1 MHRHVA
7 SLTLSGPTLSPSS
20 RPRRA
25 APAAPAHPAMPATGP
40 HKISIGELDSWIQVV
55 DSDDC
60 SLSLIICSCIGR
72 IINARNSDLR
82 QQEIGPVICSDKR
95 SFTWGESSMRQ
106 QQRRHRTVRRVVS
119 FSCEEIAQCGSRRQS
134 SEGRRPDG
142 RGAAEL
148 VGCLPSRPAGLL
160 HGGCG
165 GVQRQQTTRVGRRRT
180 SSTLGTGI
188 ARAH

>member
-1 MHRHVA
+1 M
-7 SLTLSGPTLSPSS
+7 LGGSS
-20 RPRRA
+20 
-25 APAAPAHPAMPATGP
+25 
-40 HKISIGELDSWIQVV
+40 
-55 DSDDC
+55 
-60 SLSLIICSCIGR
+60 ICST
-72 IINARNSDLR
+72 SW
-82 QQEIGPVICSDKR
+82 
-95 SFTWGESSMRQ
+95 SFTRGESSMRQ
-106 QQRRHRTVRRVVS
+106 QQRRHGTVRRVVS
-119 FSCEEIAQCGSRRQS
+119 FSCEEIAQCGSRRRS

-180 SSTLGTGI
+180 SSTPGTGI